1 MSKRKINSAYFS
13 NQISKRSPYVQEMRN
28 AIKLYDESKI
38 EREDTLRKIITMLK
52 SKGAKT
58 NEKGVELLNKYKQI
72 EPARGKI
79 NRERM
84 KKAPIQN
91 YYVRGYVKTVSKYS
105 RTRAGETKHY
115 DKEYHDKNP
124 MHRTIPA
131 KSTEDAIQQFNQQA
145 NDTFDR
151 GSSSNAPNKNPN
163 LCRAS
168 SSDIPRAGN
177 IFSCNSRWN
186 ILIEPPVSAY
196 KIPRLNYIFGRPI
209 YHTNWSPQD
218 DTHIFARPDQV
229 LDEIAVLLEK
239 IKVIYAIF
247 DLMLVI
253 SLNNSFSFTSLLI
266 IERNCSSTT
275 AISLDRHLIIF
286 SCTLK

>member
-38 EREDTLRKIITMLK
+38 EREDSLRKIITMLK

-91 YYVRGYVKTVSKYS
+91 YYVRGYVKTISKYS
-105 RTRAGETKHY
+105 RTRAGETKYY

-131 KSTEDAIQQFNQQA
+131 KSKEDAIKEFNQQA
-145 NDTFDR
+145 NDAFTR
-151 GSSSNAPNKNPN
+151 GSEGPQGNGGGSGYHAG
-163 LCRAS
+163 
-168 SSDIPRAGN
+168 SSDEYIECDVVDVFVDDVVVESSYKPGHEPKSLMREAIHIDYSFIPA
-177 IFSCNSRWN
+177 
-186 ILIEPPVSAY
+186 
-196 KIPRLNYIFGRPI
+196 
-209 YHTNWSPQD
+209 D
-218 DTHIFARPDQV
+218 D
-229 LDEIAVLLEK
+229 K
-239 IKVIYAIF
+239 
-247 DLMLVI
+247 
-253 SLNNSFSFTSLLI
+253 
-266 IERNCSSTT
+266 
-275 AISLDRHLIIF
+275 HLINPSF
-286 SCTLK
+286 LCP